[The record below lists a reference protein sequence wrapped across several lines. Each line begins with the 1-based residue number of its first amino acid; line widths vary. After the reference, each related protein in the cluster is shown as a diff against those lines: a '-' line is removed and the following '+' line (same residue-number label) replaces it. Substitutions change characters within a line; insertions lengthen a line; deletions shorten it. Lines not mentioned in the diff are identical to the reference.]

1 MTVATNSPASAG
13 AGVTAGPNA
22 RAGTGE
28 RSDPHSPAGTSI
40 GTGPDATT
48 GAGPLTDPDATMDP
62 RTATGAGAG
71 VLERRY
77 RRLLLGYPR
86 GYRSGYGG
94 ELIATL
100 LDTAEPGRTLPSAR
114 ESFALIVGGLRT
126 RVAYA
131 TERPAWV
138 DGVHLGVLALS
149 VAQLAMLAPYAT
161 TVPLWV
167 GLSALAV
174 VLIMRGWVRT
184 ALPVTVLVAV
194 KVCSI
199 TLGRTWLD
207 VTLLPVYPDPIWGGG
222 ALYGGGGPVAPMIGY
237 TLIVLGLLALAAREP
252 RLIGARSWL
261 WWAAVPALAGAD
273 PAGLDF
279 TGGPDLLTT
288 ARVTVEIGILALAIW
303 AGHMARDP
311 RWAVAAVIYL
321 IPICA
326 VYAENLGAH
335 SSQDV
340 AHLALLVFLTAFA
353 AAVPYRAR
361 RHVLL

>member
-13 AGVTAGPNA
+13 AGVTTGPNA

-28 RSDPHSPAGTSI
+28 RSDPNSPAGTSI
-40 GTGPDATT
+40 GTGSDATT
-48 GAGPLTDPDATMDP
+48 DS

-86 GYRSGYGG
+86 SYRSGYGG

-126 RVAYA
+126 RVTYA

-149 VAQLAMLAPYAT
+149 VAQLAMLVPYAT
-161 TVPLWV
+161 AIPLWV

-252 RLIGARSWL
+252 RSIGARSWL
-261 WWAAVPALAGAD
+261 WWAAIPALAGAD

-279 TGGPDLLTT
+279 TGGPGPLAA
-288 ARVTVEIGILALAIW
+288 ARVAVEIGILALAIW
-303 AGHMARDP
+303 AGHVARDP
-311 RWAVAAVIYL
+311 RWAMAAVIYL
-321 IPICA
+321 IPVCA
-326 VYAENLGAH
+326 VYAENLGAQ

-340 AHLALLVFLTAFA
+340 AHLALLVFLTALA
-353 AAVPYRAR
+353 VIVPYRAK